1 MDAEVSKEREG
12 RGGQGFLIKEQPIF
26 HFEYLNV
33 LIWGCSLGTIGTTTE
48 KLFITIVFI
57 YLFSKVQQSTEIIVN
72 TA

>member
-12 RGGQGFLIKEQPIF
+12 RRGQGFLIKEQPIF

-48 KLFITIVFI
+48 N
-57 YLFSKVQQSTEIIVN
+57 YS
-72 TA
+72 